1 MNDRSLAQWVCDPPL
16 NQLKDANPKKAT
28 IRKIQFSAYGDK
40 LAALNMEGSLFV
52 ANFEMGGSANG
63 IYQPYYS
70 TESLTKQKDGR
81 HNDFVFADKDSVIA
95 AISNKDK

>member
-1 MNDRSLAQWVCDPPL
+1 
-16 NQLKDANPKKAT
+16 
-28 IRKIQFSAYGDK
+28 
-40 LAALNMEGSLFV
+40 MEGSLFV